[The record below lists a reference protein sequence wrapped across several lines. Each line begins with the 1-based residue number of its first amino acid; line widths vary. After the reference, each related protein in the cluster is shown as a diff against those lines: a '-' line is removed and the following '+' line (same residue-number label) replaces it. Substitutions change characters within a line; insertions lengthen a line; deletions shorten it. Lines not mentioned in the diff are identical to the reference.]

1 MEDLVFPNQ
10 AFWKGKKVLI
20 TGHTGFK
27 GSWLCYWLKS
37 LDCNILGVSSANYPQ
52 TFIAQVPKD
61 LVSTSLNLDINSSKL
76 YEVVK
81 EFQPEIVFH
90 LAAQSLVSTGHLN
103 SLDTFKTN
111 VSGGISILE
120 ILDEVESIKVCI
132 FVTTDKVYKSK
143 GIMPFLETSELGGS
157 DPYSVS
163 KAAIEM
169 IIESCKFRAGLK
181 IATVRSGNVIGG
193 GDISTSRLIPDI
205 VSAWKNE
212 SKLYLRNGNG
222 IRPWMHVL
230 DPLRGYILMAEHL
243 HQNSTAKIAMNFGPS
258 LDNHV
263 KVAEIAKHACELL
276 NIEFENGNPRDNHL
290 ETEILQINASQAEH
304 ILGWLPIWGWQKST
318 DMAIRWYQDY
328 YNGKSIDNLLSRDL
342 NEYLK
347 S

>member
-1 MEDLVFPNQ
+1 MEELVLPNKV
-10 AFWKGKKVLI
+10 FWEGKKVLI
-20 TGHTGFK
+20 TGHSGFK

-37 LDCNILGVSSANYPQ
+37 LGCDILGISSADYPQ
-52 TFIAQVPKD
+52 TFIAKESKD
-61 LVSTSLNLDINSSKL
+61 LVAASLNLDINSTNFYSA
-76 YEVVK
+76 VK
-81 EFQPEIVFH
+81 DFQPEIVFH

-120 ILDEVESIKVCI
+120 ILEEIESIKVCI
-132 FVTTDKVYKSK
+132 FVTTDKVYKSDK
-143 GIMPFLETSELGGS
+143 IMPFLETSELGGS

-169 IIESCKFRAGLK
+169 IIESCKFRSGLK

-193 GDISTSRLIPDI
+193 GDISKSRLIPDI
-205 VSAWKNE
+205 VNAWKN
-212 SKLYLRNGNG
+212 SSRIHLRNGDG

-230 DPLRGYILMAEHL
+230 EPLRGYILMVEHL
-243 HQNSTAKIAMNFGPS
+243 DRNSTTKIAMNFGPT

-263 KVAEIAKHACELL
+263 KVTEIAKHACELL
-276 NIEFENGNPRDNHL
+276 NIEFESGNPSENYL
-290 ETEILQINASQAEH
+290 EAEILQIDASKAEH
-304 ILGWLPIWGWQKST
+304 ILGWSPIWGWEKST
-318 DMAIRWYQDY
+318 DIAIRWYQDY
-328 YNGKSIDNLLSRDL
+328 YLGKPIDYLLSRDL